1 MIMLSFTD
9 IFKIEEGIMNL
20 DFFHTTSVAC
30 MNNVNGAKKDLSL
43 MQGDLVKR
51 STRIIKLFKQKI
63 KKQVRFSF
71 Y

>member
-1 MIMLSFTD
+1 MLSFSD

-20 DFFHTTSVAC
+20 DFFHNTSVTC
-30 MNNVNGAKKDLSL
+30 MDNVKGAKKDLSL